1 MTVEEVMKQA
11 RARGAT
17 FQVLEKTRLKVH
29 ASSPLPDAMMEELR
43 QHKVAILDLLAGE
56 TVANALAGQNQ
67 SETANLL
74 AWAAGAAE
82 AGLTLEEPILFL
94 ETPLRPYTTAEVG
107 LYCRDRLKF
116 LSLARS
122 NRKTGGWGRFPPE
135 WWKNMESKAIAALSA
150 LKSATDEA
158 TEENGREE
166 TECIKP
172 PSTLNTCP

>member
-74 AWAAGAAE
+74 AWAAHAAE
-82 AGLTLEEPILFL
+82 TGMTLLKPVRFL
-94 ETPLRPYTTAEVG
+94 ETPLRP
-107 LYCRDRLKF
+107 
-116 LSLARS
+116 
-122 NRKTGGWGRFPPE
+122 
-135 WWKNMESKAIAALSA
+135 
-150 LKSATDEA
+150 
-158 TEENGREE
+158 
-166 TECIKP
+166 
-172 PSTLNTCP
+172 